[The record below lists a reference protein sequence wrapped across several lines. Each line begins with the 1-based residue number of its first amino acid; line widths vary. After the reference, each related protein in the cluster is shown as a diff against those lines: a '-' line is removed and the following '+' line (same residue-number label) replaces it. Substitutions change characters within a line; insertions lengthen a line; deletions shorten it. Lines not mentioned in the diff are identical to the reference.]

1 MGQLFCLKIGE
12 NNLNKHGNSIRNE
25 ENFIKRVHTQ

>member
-1 MGQLFCLKIGE
+1 MEQLFCSEIGV

-25 ENFIKRVHTQ
+25 SNYIKRVHAP